1 MAIEA
6 NFNKLIFLKK
16 FNNYFNRKV
25 IGFSSVCGYVNAV
38 TDYQVRENV
47 NFNPNEGTLSEI
59 VINDLPF
66 EPDYCLVLDSSE
78 KIESRWFVIE
88 VKRTR
93 KAQAHIS
100 LKRDVI
106 YDYLPALLD
115 APIYVH
121 KAMLEE
127 TDPFIL
133 NDEGMS
139 LNQIKKQESLLMDP
153 TKCPWLVVYYAKN
166 LESKTVTTKHFSFS
180 FPGSFSNTNMPSK
193 EPYDIVM
200 FPFGYMPYKHAFR
213 GLRTTYT
220 EAISQKLYS
229 LEIVQGIIESFGTSI
244 YDVQLLP
251 YSPFSKNM
259 IDIEKV
265 GGVGESYLDSKI
277 VSNCIFNYFEG
288 EEPNSDESASITLK
302 DYELVTISNQKY
314 QKFTY
319 TFTLDQIGIF
329 PASDL
334 VLSTSASAEG
344 VDIWGATHKNNEG
357 TPPMPNPNFSIA
369 IEEVKSVSG
378 YEALINGLKVTVTYK
393 VPSNT
398 DLISNMQITIFARA
412 VSESEAETGTF
423 GVFIQDNQ
431 FEVDIIQPDNLIPAE
446 TSLKILSNCYR
457 YRIVSPNYQGSFE
470 INAAKN
476 GGTLQGF
483 KAYCTYK
490 PFTPM
495 IKVAPRY
502 SLLYGSNFKDDRG
515 LICSS
520 NFSITMITS
529 QWVEYQLQ
537 NKNYQNIF
545 NRDIQNL
552 DFNQDVAMREAIV
565 GGVVGTMQGALAG
578 AAAGGMAAGSFGA
591 PAGAAVGAA
600 IGAAASG
607 IAAAADVEFLG
618 MKQKEERSYAIDKYS
633 YQLGNI
639 KAIPNTLTK
648 VTSFDILCKIFPFV
662 EKYSCTDK
670 ELQAFKD
677 KIKYES
683 MTVMRIDK
691 MRNFYN
697 KYEELCYFKG
707 ELIRTDDIAAD
718 SHIVDVIY
726 QELMKGVF
734 L

>member
-6 NFNKLIFLKK
+6 NFNKLLFLKK

-25 IGFSSVCGYVNAV
+25 IGFPSVSGYVNAV
-38 TDYQVRENV
+38 TDYQVRENI

-66 EPDYCLVLDSSE
+66 EPDYCLVLGSYDR
-78 KIESRWFVIE
+78 IESRWFVIE

-139 LNQIKKQESLLMDP
+139 LNQIKKNEYLLKDR
-153 TKCPWLVVYYAKN
+153 TECPWLVIYYAKN
-166 LESKTVTTKHFSFS
+166 TPSQTVITKHFSFS
-180 FPGSFSNTNMPSK
+180 FPGNFDNVNYPSD
-193 EPYDIVM
+193 EPYNIVVI
-200 FPFGYMPYKHAFR
+200 PFGYLPYAHKQMNMI
-213 GLRTTYT
+213 YT
-220 EAISQKLYS
+220 WYRSVSQKKYA
-229 LEIVQGIIESFGTSI
+229 LEIVQGIIETFGSSI

-251 YSPFSKNM
+251 YYPLQDTILFDNYVDNRYAVDSIF
-259 IDIEKV
+259 V
-265 GGVGESYLDSKI
+265 GFEHDNDGNDVISSYTRED
-277 VSNCIFNYFEG
+277 FE
-288 EEPNSDESASITLK
+288 ETE
-302 DYELVTISNQKY
+302 VTISGVEY
-314 QKFTY
+314 LKFTKHCHLDDLGVFPAY
-319 TFTLDQIGIF
+319 DLTLTVNSITCGGIDTDGYTINASDFTSSYSDHTFVVGSWTFTDGIDVEILIRKSKKLNQF
-329 PASDL
+329 QCAIS
-334 VLSTSASAEG
+334 VA
-344 VDIWGATHKNNEG
+344 AT
-357 TPPMPNPNFSIA
+357 
-369 IEEVKSVSG
+369 
-378 YEALINGLKVTVTYK
+378 
-393 VPSNT
+393 NT
-398 DLISNMQITIFARA
+398 TDRGQ
-412 VSESEAETGTF
+412 GTF
-423 GVFIQDNQ
+423 GVFIQHNQ
-431 FEVDIIQPDNLIPAE
+431 FEANLKQPDDLIPQN
-446 TSLKILSNCYR
+446 TSLKVLSNCYR
-457 YRIVSPNYQGSFE
+457 YRLVSPNYQGTFE
-470 INAAKN
+470 INVGKN
-476 GGTLQGF
+476 GGLLNNF
-483 KAYCTYK
+483 KALCTYK

-495 IKVAPRY
+495 IKVAPQY
-502 SLLYGSNFKDDRG
+502 NLLYGSNFKDDRG

-552 DFNQDVAMREAIV
+552 DFKQDIAMRETIV

-591 PAGAAVGAA
+591 PAGAITGAA

-618 MKQKEERSYAIDKYS
+618 MKQREERSYAIDKYN

-670 ELQAFKD
+670 ELKAFND

-691 MRNFYN
+691 ILNFYN
-697 KYEELCYFKG
+697 KYQELCYFKG